1 MAEMKSFDEVA
12 GDEQN
17 GTISAIAFPVQ
28 PTNKERVNREQRL
41 TSNSVTLTLDL
52 DLLLL
57 VLLWRGNVNPRLAL
71 GVPLPSGRISI
82 GIDKFEELVGLVGRG
97 GLIGSGKKEEGDG
110 ETGHVERGLRYG
122 KRTTSTRAFHSKEEE
137 EWRDEPCRCQ
147 RGLVGP

>member
-12 GDEQN
+12 GDGQN

-57 VLLWRGNVNPRLAL
+57 VLL
-71 GVPLPSGRISI
+71 PSGRISI
-82 GIDKFEELVGLVGRG
+82 GIDKFEEPVGLVGRG
-97 GLIGSGKKEEGDG
+97 GVIGSGKKEEGDG

-122 KRTTSTRAFHSKEEE
+122 KRTTST
-137 EWRDEPCRCQ
+137 
-147 RGLVGP
+147 